1 MRRKKQMHCCSEC
14 CQSSC
19 SLAINEIT
27 LIINTFYLRSVAD
40 TLIRGEQVAAESFDC
55 VTIFFSDLVGF
66 TELCVE
72 STPLQVVAM
81 LNDLY
86 TCCDSIISNYD
97 VYKVNKIFD

>member
-1 MRRKKQMHCCSEC
+1 MF
-14 CQSSC
+14 
-19 SLAINEIT
+19 L
-27 LIINTFYLRSVAD
+27 LFRSVAD
-40 TLIRGEQVAAESFDC
+40 TLIRGEQVTAESFDC

-66 TELCVE
+66 TELCCE

-97 VYKVNKIFD
+97 VYKVYPTSVPFANKLIKHKNFRLKQLAMPIW